1 MEFNNKYE
9 KIVNFM
15 CAYMRI
21 SREELFKIL
30 KDKNCKYIFLLLLK
44 KYKCLDIN
52 VIKVYFPQYSKRALN
67 YGFKKAEEK
76 LFVNKTFREEYFEIE
91 DHIEKTI

>member
-9 KIVNFM
+9 KIISFM
-15 CAYMRI
+15 CAYKRI

-52 VIKVYFPQYSKRALN
+52 RINGYFPECSKRALS

-76 LFVNKTFREEYFEIE
+76 LFINKEFRDEYFEVE
-91 DHIEKTI
+91 DNIEKSI